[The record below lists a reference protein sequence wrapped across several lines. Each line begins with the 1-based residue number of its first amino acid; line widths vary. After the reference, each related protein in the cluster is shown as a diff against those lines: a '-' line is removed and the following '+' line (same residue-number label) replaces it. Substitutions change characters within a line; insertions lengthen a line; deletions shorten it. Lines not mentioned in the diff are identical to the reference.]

1 MSSASFKVNN
11 AQQRVLRIL
20 LVLAGN
26 EGEGVAQSAVAR
38 AIKATDSRAFNDLRN
53 LAEAGF
59 AEKLSNGNWRLAPK
73 AVQIAIAHMNGLARL
88 KAMASEIEQRYSR
101 DPH

>member
-1 MSSASFKVNN
+1 MSNGSFKVNN

-20 LVLAGN
+20 LVIAGN

-38 AIKATDSRAFNDLRN
+38 AIKASDSRAFNDLRN

-59 AEKLSNGNWRLAPK
+59 AEKLANGNWRLAPK
-73 AVQIAIAHMNGLARL
+73 LVQIALAHQRGLARL
-88 KAMASEIEQRYSR
+88 KAMAEEIEQRYSR
-101 DPH
+101 QP